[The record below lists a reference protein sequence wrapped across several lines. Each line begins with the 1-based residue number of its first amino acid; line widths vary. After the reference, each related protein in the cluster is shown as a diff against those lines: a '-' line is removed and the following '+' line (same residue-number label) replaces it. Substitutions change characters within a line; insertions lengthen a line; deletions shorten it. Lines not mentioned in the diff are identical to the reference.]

1 MKHELELALRAV
13 RRAARLTRR
22 VQPKAQGAGS
32 ALALDKDDKSP
43 VTVADFGAQAL
54 VCAALAEAFPA
65 DPVIGEESGDPLRQ
79 PGNAALLARVTS
91 EVRREVSEVDAG
103 QVLRWIDRGGRRE
116 PAPRAW
122 TLDPIDGTKGF
133 LRGEH
138 YAVAL
143 ALLEGSQVRLAALAC
158 PQLPCGERTGT
169 LAWAVRGEGA
179 FMVPLDEPE
188 AEPQRLA
195 VATRPLPEARQLE
208 SVEPAHHDRERAG
221 RLRSALGIEAPPVRL
236 DSMTKYLVLAR
247 GEADLYLR
255 FTRAGYKQ
263 KIWDHAAGSLL
274 VEEAGGRVSD
284 LAGGTLDFGQG
295 ALLDAPGG
303 LIASH
308 GGWHEEVLAALA

>member
-1 MKHELELALRAV
+1 MKHELEVALRAV

-22 VQPKAQGAGS
+22 VQPS
-32 ALALDKDDKSP
+32 PDVALDKDDRSP

-54 VCAALAEAFPA
+54 VCATLAEAFPQ
-65 DPVIGEESGDPLRQ
+65 DPVIGEESGDPLREASNV
-79 PGNAALLARVTS
+79 GLLAQVTS
-91 EVRREVSEVDAG
+91 EVRREVPEVDAG
-103 QVLRWIDRGGRRE
+103 QVLRWIDRGGQRE

-133 LRGEH
+133 LRGQH
-138 YAVAL
+138 YAVAV
-143 ALLEGSQVRLAALAC
+143 ALLEGSQVRVAALAC
-158 PQLPCGERTGT
+158 PRLPCGEHLGT
-169 LAWAVRGEGA
+169 LAWAIRGEGA
-179 FMVPLDEPE
+179 FMVPLDQPE
-188 AEPQRLA
+188 AEPVRLA
-195 VATRPLPEARQLE
+195 VAERPLPEARQLE
-208 SVEPAHHDRERAG
+208 SVEPGHHDRELAD
-221 RLRSALGIEAPPVRL
+221 RLRGALGIEAEPVRL

-255 FTRAGYKQ
+255 FTREGYKQ

-284 LAGGTLDFGQG
+284 LAGGELDFGLG

-308 GGWHEEVLAALA
+308 GGWHDEVLAALK